1 MRLLNTTV
9 TSLQMSERPQQSITP
24 PAFAQPLVVE
34 EVPAI
39 PLERYRALYRAV
51 GEPHHWTSRLL
62 PDAEL
67 RREIHRPAIRIFVAS
82 TAERSAGWF
91 EIETRPAIGES
102 RIVHFGVMPE
112 FRGRGLADFLLSQA
126 IQAAF
131 CEGVSCVS
139 IETNTLDHPA
149 ALPLYLKHGF
159 KRYATR
165 QVQTPA
171 IETVAGRAAATMS

>member
-9 TSLQMSERPQQSITP
+9 TSLQLSILPEQTIRP
-24 PAFAQPLVVE
+24 PALSEPIVVDE
-34 EVPAI
+34 I
-39 PLERYRALYRAV
+39 PEISLERYRALYRAV
-51 GEPHHWTSRLL
+51 GEAHHWTSRLL

-67 RREIHRPAIRIFVAS
+67 RREIHSPAIRIFVAS
-82 TAERSAGWF
+82 SGTRSVGWF

-102 RIVHFGVMPE
+102 RIVHLGVLPD
-112 FRGRGLADFLLSQA
+112 FRGQGLAGFLLSQA
-126 IQAAF
+126 IKAGFA
-131 CEGVSCVS
+131 EGISCVS

-159 KRYATR
+159 QPYATR

-171 IETVAGRAAATMS
+171 IEPDAARTPAAIR

>member
-1 MRLLNTTV
+1 MQLLNTTV
-9 TSLQMSERPQQSITP
+9 TSLQLSERPPRMAPP
-24 PAFAQPLVVE
+24 PAAAEAILVE
-34 EVPAI
+34 EITNI

-51 GEPHHWTSRLL
+51 GEAHHWTSRLL

-67 RREIHRPAIRIFVAS
+67 RREIHKPGMHIFVATS
-82 TAERSAGWF
+82 GTKCVGWF
-91 EIETRPAIGES
+91 EIETRAEIGES

-126 IQAAF
+126 IQAGF
-131 CEGVSCVS
+131 SDGVSCVS

-159 KRYATR
+159 QPYATR

-171 IETVAGRAAATMS
+171 IEPDNARTPETTP